1 MIQLREQFWAVEVP
15 EDGSSYNILSSFQP
29 NTLSYEYSIEKAER
43 CETGLI
49 AMVDLPAGT
58 WQIVCTS
65 KEVTEEQ
72 AMQIVEQQKGG
83 GMFKDYQMRG
93 SIAQYGTYMIQL
105 AVESLHSLLISKECD
120 LNKTYLIL
128 KKQ

>member
-1 MIQLREQFWAVEVP
+1 MIHLREQYWAVEETNPQHAVIS
-15 EDGSSYNILSSFQP
+15 G
-29 NTLSYEYSIEKAER
+29 NTITWVANGAQARGFK
-43 CETGLI
+43 
-49 AMVDLPAGT
+49 VLPAGN

-72 AMQIVEQQKGG
+72 AKQIVEQQTGG

-93 SIAQYGTYMIQL
+93 SIAQYGTYMIQS
-105 AVESLHSLLISKECD
+105 ATESLRSLLTSKGCD
-120 LNKTYLIL
+120 LNKNWLIL